1 MAGSNASPRVMFKAA
16 ARDGPAISQR
26 DEALWLLRHFFGTSA
41 GEMQKR
47 LLELAEKTRAG
58 EGLHV
63 ECMTTETHV
72 R

>member
-1 MAGSNASPRVMFKAA
+1 MKSREAHTVVEFKAA
-16 ARDGPAISQR
+16 ERDGPTISQR
-26 DEALWLLRHFFGTSA
+26 DEALWLLRHFFGASA